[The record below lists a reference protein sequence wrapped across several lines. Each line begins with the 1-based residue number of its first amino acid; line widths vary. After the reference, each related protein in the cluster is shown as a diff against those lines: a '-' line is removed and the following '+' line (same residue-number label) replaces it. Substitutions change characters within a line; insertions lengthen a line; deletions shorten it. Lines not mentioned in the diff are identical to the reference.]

1 VACSAS
7 FQHGFGP
14 ALAIAKG
21 RAPAMSNPA
30 MLSRRRDEPSGHA
43 TMTRQDAS
51 IPTLDRNWPLV
62 AAGALLGCV
71 GVGVLFS
78 LAVLL
83 QPMGSATGW
92 SRTGLSAAM
101 TLAFLASGFAGFGWG
116 ALSDRVGPRPV
127 VLAGSVLLGLALLL
141 ASRATTLLQFQ
152 LAFGGLLGV
161 AVASFFAPVIAA
173 TAASFERRRNL
184 AVSLV
189 SAGVGVAPMTMSPLV
204 AWLLTQVGWR
214 ETLLVLG
221 VLAWALTLPAA
232 WFVRAAPMPAV
243 AAADGTPGAS
253 MTMAQ
258 ALRSTPF
265 IVLALA
271 FFACCAAHSGPI
283 FHTVSYAVGCG
294 LPVTTAVT
302 IYSMEGAAGLS
313 GRLLFGVLGDR
324 FGAKPVLV
332 TGLAVQ
338 AVAAVSYLAVDQLG
352 GFYVVALVFGMAYG
366 GTMPLYA
373 SLAREAFPP
382 RILGGVIGAMTLL
395 SGFGMALGPLFGGW
409 LFDRYGSYAWMY
421 VGSLMLGLAAAGI
434 VTRFPRT
441 PAPGS
446 GNGRGMDGAAA
457 LDHGRT
463 VIG

>member
-1 VACSAS
+1 MTPHAT
-7 FQHGFGP
+7 
-14 ALAIAKG
+14 
-21 RAPAMSNPA
+21 APAMP
-30 MLSRRRDEPSGHA
+30 
-43 TMTRQDAS
+43 
-51 IPTLDRNWPLV
+51 DRNWPLV

-83 QPMGSATGW
+83 QPMGSDTGW
-92 SRTGLSAAM
+92 SRTGLSGAM
-101 TLAFLASGFAGFGWG
+101 TLAFLASGVAGFGWG
-116 ALSDRVGPRPV
+116 ALSDRTGPRPV

-173 TAASFERRRNL
+173 TVAAFERRRNL
-184 AVSLV
+184 AVALV
-189 SAGVGVAPMTMSPLV
+189 SAGVGVAPLTMSPLV
-204 AWLLTQVGWR
+204 AWLLTTVGWR
-214 ETLLVLG
+214 ETLLVLA
-221 VLAWALTLPAA
+221 LLSWALTLPAA
-232 WFVRAAPMPAV
+232 WFVRASPVPAGS
-243 AAADGTPGAS
+243 ASGAGPAAS
-253 MTMAQ
+253 MGMGQ
-258 ALRSTPF
+258 ALRSRPF

-302 IYSMEGAAGLS
+302 IYSMEGAAGLG

-324 FGAKPVLV
+324 FGARPVLV
-332 TGLAVQ
+332 AGLAVQ
-338 AVAAVSYLAVDQLG
+338 AAAAAAYLAVDRLG
-352 GFYVVALVFGMAYG
+352 GFYAVAVVFGLAYG

-395 SGFGMALGPLFGGW
+395 SGIGMALGPLLGGW

-421 VGSLMLGLAAAGI
+421 LGSLMLGLAAAGI
-434 VTRFPRT
+434 VLCFPRAGGHG
-441 PAPGS
+441 PGHSPGKDEADAGIPGAAGVRAAPG
-446 GNGRGMDGAAA
+446 
-457 LDHGRT
+457 
-463 VIG
+463 